1 MNKIK
6 ASRCKGC
13 FCLNLSSNHLSQ
25 AEILSLHTIVLDRR
39 KQMRI
44 FKGDLRTLGSTWQSK
59 VAIINGK
66 DDELEKQRHNEE

>member
-1 MNKIK
+1 M
-6 ASRCKGC
+6 
-13 FCLNLSSNHLSQ
+13 
-25 AEILSLHTIVLDRR
+25 HTIVLDRR

>member
-13 FCLNLSSNHLSQ
+13 FCLNLSCNHLSQ

-44 FKGDLRTLGSTWQSK
+44 FKGDLRTLGSIKLT
-59 VAIINGK
+59 IINGK
-66 DDELEKQRHNEE
+66 DDDLEK

>member
-13 FCLNLSSNHLSQ
+13 FYLNLSCNHLSQ

-44 FKGDLRTLGSTWQSK
+44 FKGDLRTLGAHGYLKLT
-59 VAIINGK
+59 IINGK
-66 DDELEKQRHNEE
+66 DDDLEKQRHNEE